1 MLKLGLLFGARAAVD
16 YLEQLTMLTTNKAAV
31 MKLPNIEF
39 LLSDP
44 RQPKQKSLQHRNGEV
59 EMNLILV
66 LLLMMDVSGHV
77 L

>member
-16 YLEQLTMLTTNKAAV
+16 YLEQLTMLTTNNAAV

-44 RQPKQKSLQHRNGEV
+44 RQPKQKYLQ
-59 EMNLILV
+59 L
-66 LLLMMDVSGHV
+66 
-77 L
+77 